1 MELVGYIIAL
11 LLSFY
16 LLAQICDTY
25 FVPALENIAIKLK
38 MSSDVAGAT
47 LMAIGSSAPELFIA
61 IIAIIMPSDE
71 AGGHVDIG
79 IGTIVGSALF
89 NILVIIGA
97 VAVVRKTVL
106 SWQPVVRDILFY
118 SITII
123 ILLIAFSDGKISK
136 WDSII
141 FVVIYVVYIFSVFN
155 WRKWFPYKD
164 RGSFNENDDDNSQK
178 RAYYTRLGYI
188 IRPIDFIISL
198 FFPKKVGNYY
208 IFSMSILLIAALCWV
223 LVESAVYI
231 SNDLGIPKII
241 IALTVLAIGTSVPD
255 LISSIIV
262 AKQGKGGMAISN
274 AFGSNI
280 FDILIGLGLPWMIL
294 LLFTDRSIPVG
305 KEHLLTSIILL
316 FGSVAVVFLVLYL
329 RKWRMRPRTGYILI
343 GIYLAYLIWEI
354 INHILKVKGII
365 G

>member
-1 MELVGYIIAL
+1 MELVGYILAL

-25 FVPALENIAIKLK
+25 FVPALEKIAIKLK

-61 IIAIIMPSDE
+61 IIAIIMPSEE

-89 NILVIIGA
+89 NILVIVGA
-97 VAVVRKTVL
+97 VAVVKKAVL
-106 SWQPVVRDILFY
+106 SWQPIVRDIIFY

-123 ILLIAFSDGKISK
+123 VLLLAFSDGEISL
-136 WDSII
+136 WNSMI
-141 FVVIYVVYIFSVFN
+141 FVGIYLIYLFSVFN

-164 RGSFNENDDDNSQK
+164 RGSFDEDEDDDDDDNSQK
-178 RAYYTRLGYI
+178 KAYYTKLGYI
-188 IRPIDFIISL
+188 IRPIDYVIGL
-198 FFPKKVGNYY
+198 FFPKKVGDYY
-208 IFSMSILLIAALCWV
+208 IFSMSILIIAALCWV
-223 LVESAVYI
+223 LVESAVHVSLI
-231 SNDLGIPKII
+231 LGIPEII

-255 LISSIIV
+255 LISSVIV

-294 LLFTDRSIPVG
+294 LLFSNRAIPVE
-305 KEHLLTSIILL
+305 KDNLIVSIALL
-316 FGSVAVVFLVLYL
+316 FGSVAVVFLILYL
-329 RKWRMRPRTGYILI
+329 KKWRVRPRTGYILI
-343 GIYLAYLIWEI
+343 SIYLVYLIWQI
-354 INHILKVKGII
+354 VLAYI
-365 G
+365 

>member
-1 MELVGYIIAL
+1 MVLVGHILIL

-16 LLAQICDTY
+16 LLAQVCDTY
-25 FVPALENIAIKLK
+25 FVPALEKIAIKLK

-61 IIAIIMPSDE
+61 IIAVLMPDDTN
-71 AGGHVDIG
+71 AVDANLNIG

-89 NILVIIGA
+89 NILVIVGA
-97 VAVVRKTVL
+97 VAVVKKAVL
-106 SWQPVVRDILFY
+106 SWQPIVRDIIFY

-123 ILLIAFSDGKISK
+123 VLLVAFGDGEISL
-136 WDSII
+136 WDSIV
-141 FVVIYVVYIFSVFN
+141 FVGIYVVYIFSVFN

-164 RGSFNENDDDNSQK
+164 RGSFNDDDDNDDNSQK

-188 IRPIDFIISL
+188 IRPIDFVIGL
-198 FFPKKVGNYY
+198 FFPKKVGQYY
-208 IFSMSILLIAALCWV
+208 IFSMSILIIAALCWA

-231 SNDLGIPKII
+231 AEDLQIPKII

-255 LISSIIV
+255 LISSVII

-294 LLFTDRSIPVG
+294 LVFSERDILVKKEDLVSSIV
-305 KEHLLTSIILL
+305 LL
-316 FGSVAVVFLVLYL
+316 FGSVAIVFLILYI
-329 RKWRMRPRTGYILI
+329 RKWRIRPRTGYILI
-343 GIYLAYLIWEI
+343 SIYLAYIIWQI
-354 INHILKVKGII
+354 ALV
-365 G
+365 